1 MLCSD
6 EKPKYVE
13 ELSCVLLETNLK
25 SQKLSYLIVLVSCM
39 YFVYVTTYAFSSLD
53 LSPPIAINLSLLLK
67 MSEYSQI

>member
-39 YFVYVTTYAFSSLD
+39 YFVYVTRIYYLCFQ
-53 LSPPIAINLSLLLK
+53 LSGPKSFNCN
-67 MSEYSQI
+67 